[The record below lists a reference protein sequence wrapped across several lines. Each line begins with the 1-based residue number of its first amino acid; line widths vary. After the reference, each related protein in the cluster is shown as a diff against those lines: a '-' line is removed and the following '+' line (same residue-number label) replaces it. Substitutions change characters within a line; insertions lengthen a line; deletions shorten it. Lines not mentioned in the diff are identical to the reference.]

1 MTIQTLFTLFLVT
14 QTRATNIPLYIIFIL
29 QDYFFRKLSLTPIQI
44 TISTLLLG
52 QSSFFALGNSNAISS
67 IDLSNAYNGISGF
80 NVIGVGVLT
89 FLSNWAGPVWWSI
102 TAIKMLVETTSPL
115 EQEDK
120 LGKKKNRDW
129 VKQEFDNLLPSSPQQ
144 QVVPAPEKPSPF
156 TNHVAL
162 LTLFTSISL
171 LAVMTACTMLR
182 THLFIWTVFSPKY
195 LFAMAWSLA
204 FHLLISL
211 GLGGGLWALC
221 G

>member
-1 MTIQTLFTLFLVT
+1 MT
-14 QTRATNIPLYIIFIL
+14 QTRATNVPLYIAFIF
-29 QDYFFRKLSLTPIQI
+29 QDHFFKGLNLSPIQI

-80 NVIGVGVLT
+80 NVVGVGILT
-89 FLSNWAGPVWWSI
+89 FLGNWAGPVWWSI
-102 TAIKMLVETTSPL
+102 TAIKMLVDTSSPL
-115 EQEDK
+115 EEK
-120 LGKKKNRDW
+120 EKPGKKKNRDW
-129 VKQEFDNLLPSSPQQ
+129 VKQEFDNLLPTKPQQ
-144 QVVPAPEKPSPF
+144 QAVSAPQKPSPF
-156 TNHVAL
+156 TGHIAL
-162 LTLFTSISL
+162 LSLFTSASL
-171 LAVMTACTMLR
+171 LAVMVACTILR

>member
-1 MTIQTLFTLFLVT
+1 LT

-29 QDYFFRKLSLTPIQI
+29 QDYFFKKLSLTPIQI

-67 IDLSNAYNGISGF
+67 IDLSNAYNGIAGF
-80 NVIGVGVLT
+80 NVVGVGILT
-89 FLSNWAGPVWWSI
+89 FLSNWAGPGWWSI
-102 TAIKMLVETTSPL
+102 TAIKMLVETTSPV
-115 EQEDK
+115 EEK
-120 LGKKKNRDW
+120 AMAGKKNSRDW
-129 VKQEFDNLLPSSPQQ
+129 VKREFDNLLPSKHQQ
-144 QVVPAPEKPSPF
+144 KVEPAPEKPSPF
-156 TNHVAL
+156 TNHVAI
-162 LTLFTSISL
+162 LTLFTSASL
-171 LAVMTACTMLR
+171 LAVMIACTVLR

-195 LFAMAWSLA
+195 LFAMAWSLG

>member
-1 MTIQTLFTLFLVT
+1 MVT
-14 QTRATNIPLYIIFIL
+14 QTRATNIPLYIAFIL
-29 QDYFFRKLSLTPIQI
+29 QDYFFKQLYLTPIQI

-80 NVIGVGVLT
+80 NVVGVGILT

-102 TAIKMLVETTSPL
+102 TAIKLLVETTSPP
-115 EQEDK
+115 EEK
-120 LGKKKNRDW
+120 EKNGKKKSRDW
-129 VKQEFDNLLPSSPQQ
+129 VKQEFDNLLPAKPQQ
-144 QVVPAPEKPSPF
+144 QAVPAPEKLSPF
-156 TNHVAL
+156 IDHVAL
-162 LTLFTSISL
+162 LTLFTSASL
-171 LAVMTACTMLR
+171 LAVMAACTVLR

-195 LFAMAWSLA
+195 LFAMAWSLG